1 MYNVGIIGLGHISS
15 TYCTLESEYPYCHT
29 GGIRFARNVR
39 VAAVADLK
47 SEAREDYR
55 ARWGNALGSYNMYNS
70 DVEMLEKQKDLDIVA
85 VCVRG
90 PDHFE
95 VTRRVIEYAPRAIFL
110 EKPPSCSLAE
120 MDELVRLA
128 AEKGTILTVSYT
140 RHWSPRV
147 MYTEKLIKE
156 GIIGDVTHVTTYS
169 AGSVLS
175 FGIHSTDLLCQFAG
189 YCPKS
194 VLAYGEISDLDDEI
208 RSRGYHPEPQMNA
221 ALVEFENGIL
231 GTQLKMPGEY
241 GEFVAEIFGTEGW
254 AKAGI
259 YTETKIKTNKDGEL
273 DISKLGFPVGKS
285 PFTVAYDQIADYLDG
300 GPLPDCTD
308 ANFQIVN
315 ELGFAMAES
324 IRTGQKVMLPCADRE
339 FKIYA
344 NG

>member
-15 TYCTLESEYPYCHT
+15 TYSTLESVNPYCHT

-47 SEAREDYR
+47 AEAREDYR
-55 ARWGNALGSYNMYNS
+55 ARWGDALGSYNMYTS
-70 DVEMLEKQKDLDIVA
+70 DVEMEEKQKDLDIIA

-95 VTRRVIEYAPRAIFL
+95 VTKRAIAYGPRAIFL

-128 AEKGTILTVSYT
+128 KEKGTILTVSYT

-147 MYTEKLIKE
+147 MHTEKLVKE
-156 GIIGDVTHVTTYS
+156 GIIGEVKHVTVYS
-169 AGSVLS
+169 AYNVLS

-194 VLAYGEISDLDDEI
+194 VLAYGDLPELSEEI
-208 RSRGYHPEPQMNA
+208 RAKGYHPEPSMNA
-221 ALVEFENGIL
+221 ALVEFENGVL
-231 GTQLKMPGEY
+231 GTQLKLPGEY
-241 GEFVAEIFGTEGW
+241 GGFVAEVFGTEGW
-254 AKAGI
+254 AKTGI
-259 YTETKIKTNKDGEL
+259 YTQTKIKTKKDGEL
-273 DISKLGFPVGKS
+273 DISKLGFPEEKS
-285 PFTVAYDQIADYLDG
+285 PFTIAYEQIADYLDG
-300 GPLPDCTD
+300 GRLPDCTD
-308 ANFQIVN
+308 ANFHIVN

-324 IRTGQKVMLPCADRE
+324 IYTGRKVTLPATDRE
-339 FKIYA
+339 FRMYA
-344 NG
+344 DG